1 MNNITRPLTL
11 TANGVTP
18 REKEILH
25 LLSHEFTSKEIAS
38 KLFISTHT
46 VESHKKNLK
55 RKLSSKNAVGLIR
68 KAFEGGILP
77 LVNFDYRIT
86 A

>member
-1 MNNITRPLTL
+1 MNNFASQITFPE
-11 TANGVTP
+11 NGVTP

-38 KLFISTHT
+38 KLYISTHT

-55 RKLSSKNAVGLIR
+55 KKLSSKKAVGLIR
-68 KAFEGGILP
+68 KAFEDGILP
-77 LVNFDYRIT
+77 VVNFDYRIP

>member
-1 MNNITRPLTL
+1 MNNTTFPQTVI
-11 TANGVTP
+11 ANGVTP

-38 KLFISTHT
+38 KLFISSHT

-55 RKLSSKNAVGLIR
+55 RKLCSRNTVGLIR
-68 KAFEGGILP
+68 KAFEDGILP
-77 LVNFDYRIT
+77 MINLDLGVR